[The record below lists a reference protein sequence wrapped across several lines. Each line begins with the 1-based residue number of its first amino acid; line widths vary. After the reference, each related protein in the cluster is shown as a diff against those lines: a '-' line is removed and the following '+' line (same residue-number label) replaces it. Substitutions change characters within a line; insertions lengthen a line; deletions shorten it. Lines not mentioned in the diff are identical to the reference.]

1 MRTLTSFA
9 LFFLLSANVW
19 AASAP
24 SEEVKAQVRRAT
36 GEYNL
41 GQYLESAR
49 DYEAAYLQTLD
60 PNLLFNV
67 AQAYRLGGD
76 SEKAITAYRSY
87 LRSGPRGDQRALAEA
102 KLRELEEKRA
112 AAPAAPI
119 VPRAPV
125 VAPAPAVTTPTPT
138 PTPVTPTATAPLPA
152 SAAPAEPSN
161 VLVSPTAAEAPQTA
175 PFYKRWP
182 FWVATGVVVA
192 GGVAIAIV
200 LANRGSNLDM
210 SAATLG
216 TKGY

>member
-1 MRTLTSFA
+1 MRVVASSFG

-19 AASAP
+19 AADPP
-24 SEEVKAQVRRAT
+24 SDEVKAQVRKAT

-41 GQYLESAR
+41 GQYIEAAR

-76 SEKAITAYRSY
+76 GEKAITAYRSF
-87 LRSGPRGDQRALAEA
+87 LRSGPRGEQRALAEA

-119 VPRAPV
+119 VPTAPV
-125 VAPAPAVTTPTPT
+125 AAPAPAVTPPAPTPA
-138 PTPVTPTATAPLPA
+138 VPTASAPVPA
-152 SAAPAEPSN
+152 SSASVEQSN
-161 VLVSPTAAEAPQTA
+161 VLVSPPATEPPPSA

-192 GGVAIAIV
+192 GGVTAAIV
-200 LANRGSNLDM
+200 LGSRGSNLDM
-210 SAATLG
+210 SGATLG
-216 TKGY
+216 TKGF